1 MTTRQHAASDD
12 LTLALAQ
19 GLGWFSIGLG
29 LAELLAGR
37 ALARSM
43 GMDDYAALIRTYG
56 AREVATGV
64 AILTRP
70 DPTPWIWA
78 RVGGDALDLATLAV
92 GLHEDNP
99 RRANVGVAIAAVAG
113 ATALDLVCAVRLSRE
128 P

>member
-1 MTTRQHAASDD
+1 MSTRGYAADAS
-12 LTLALAQ
+12 THALAQ

-29 LAELLAGR
+29 LAELLAAR

-43 GMDDYAALIRTYG
+43 GMDDYAALIRAYG

-113 ATALDLVCAVRLSRE
+113 ATALDLVCAVRLSQE